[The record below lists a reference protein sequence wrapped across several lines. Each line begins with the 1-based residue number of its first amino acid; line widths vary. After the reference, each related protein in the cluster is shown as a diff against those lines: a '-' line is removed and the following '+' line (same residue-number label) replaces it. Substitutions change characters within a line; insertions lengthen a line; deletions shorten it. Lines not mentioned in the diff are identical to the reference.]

1 MHTHT
6 KTALTNEND
15 ERELWPQHD
24 HEIVYGVFLTFS
36 SLSFPRTLLLWHQ
49 ISCLST
55 VSIKIQHQYA
65 PKWIESELINLNWAI
80 GCITA
85 TATAVSRP
93 FTAIT
98 LQRVHASAKK
108 SAFFGCVIILKFWNL
123 QRGKKLHLILMC
135 CRFFCSNCR
144 FKRSFGEAHYR
155 SSDMVYIQNIV
166 CASFRIS
173 RASYCCCLM
182 FFFRKLC
189 FCFIRCLFQCSGFD
203 RANVRIFNIV
213 TYAHMDVCVS
223 VRAFCHAAVAIAAA
237 TAAVDYSSAKSNP
250 QRIHIVAE
258 NHACTTW
265 NNQSDIILCT

>member
-36 SLSFPRTLLLWHQ
+36 SLSLPRTLLLWHQ

-108 SAFFGCVIILKFWNL
+108 CIFWLCDNTQILEFTK
-123 QRGKKLHLILMC
+123 GKKPHLILMC
-135 CRFFCSNCR
+135 CQFFCSNCR

-173 RASYCCCLM
+173 RASYCWCLSLVFFCCCLM
-182 FFFRKLC
+182 FFFVNFVVVL
-189 FCFIRCLFQCSGFD
+189 SVVSS
-203 RANVRIFNIV
+203 NVRVSIEQMYGFLTLLRMRIWMCV
-213 TYAHMDVCVS
+213 WVCVRFVTPLLPS
-223 VRAFCHAAVAIAAA
+223 LLPLLLSITQVQ
-237 TAAVDYSSAKSNP
+237 SP
-250 QRIHIVAE
+250 IHNE
-258 NHACTTW
+258 YT
-265 NNQSDIILCT
+265 L

>member
-36 SLSFPRTLLLWHQ
+36 SLSLPRTLLLWHQ

-108 SAFFGCVIILKFWNL
+108 VHFLAIVCDNTQILEFTK
-123 QRGKKLHLILMC
+123 GKKTSFDTHVLPIFLLKLSIQTIIWWGALSFVWYGLYTEYC
-135 CRFFCSNCR
+135 VRF
-144 FKRSFGEAHYR
+144 
-155 SSDMVYIQNIV
+155 V
-166 CASFRIS
+166 
-173 RASYCCCLM
+173 SYFTSQLLLVFAVGFFCCCLM
-182 FFFRKLC
+182 FF
-189 FCFIRCLFQCSGFD
+189 S
-203 RANVRIFNIV
+203 
-213 TYAHMDVCVS
+213 
-223 VRAFCHAAVAIAAA
+223 
-237 TAAVDYSSAKSNP
+237 
-250 QRIHIVAE
+250 
-258 NHACTTW
+258 
-265 NNQSDIILCT
+265 

>member
-1 MHTHT
+1 MKWYTLETRTHKHANRMSLNLSYLLMNMKQLRMMNKRTPKMIFSFLSHSVILSLCSSFIHSFIHWFSFFFVYMSMHTHT

-108 SAFFGCVIILKFWNL
+108 VHFL
-123 QRGKKLHLILMC
+123 
-135 CRFFCSNCR
+135 
-144 FKRSFGEAHYR
+144 
-155 SSDMVYIQNIV
+155 
-166 CASFRIS
+166 
-173 RASYCCCLM
+173 
-182 FFFRKLC
+182 
-189 FCFIRCLFQCSGFD
+189 
-203 RANVRIFNIV
+203 
-213 TYAHMDVCVS
+213 
-223 VRAFCHAAVAIAAA
+223 AV
-237 TAAVDYSSAKSNP
+237 
-250 QRIHIVAE
+250 
-258 NHACTTW
+258 W
-265 NNQSDIILCT
+265 